1 MIYGA
6 IASLDSC
13 REKRDG
19 TAANGATGGGECKGL
34 HKYSRAGSA
43 QKGRGLLINREG
55 EKINDGSKMKG
66 NITVFNQKNAKEAEA
81 SSKQLQGCKNSPGT
95 EQDTWA
101 HC

>member
-1 MIYGA
+1 MPCASDAPRRYPERRRQEVIYGA

-34 HKYSRAGSA
+34 HEYSRAGSA

-55 EKINDGSKMKG
+55 EKINDGSKTKG
-66 NITVFNQKNAKEAEA
+66 SITVFNQQK
-81 SSKQLQGCKNSPGT
+81 CK
-95 EQDTWA
+95 
-101 HC
+101 